1 MKSLYFSF
9 IHSYLTYGNV
19 AWCSTSMSGIKKLFS
34 KQKQALKIIQMTD
47 KHAHLNSDKNM
58 KHLDILNICNLNV
71 YEILN
76 TMFRVKTNSIP
87 EILQNEFKVI
97 EHNYFTRHSEY
108 NFQEPN
114 IFLGLICNIITSI
127 TSLE

>member
-9 IHSYLTYGNV
+9 IHSYLLTYGNV

-71 YEILN
+71 YQILN

-87 EILQNEFKVI
+87 ETFKM
-97 EHNYFTRHSEY
+97 NSK
-108 NFQEPN
+108 
-114 IFLGLICNIITSI
+114 L
-127 TSLE
+127 

>member
-1 MKSLYFSF
+1 MISLYFSF

-19 AWCSTSMSGIKKLFS
+19 AWCSTSMSGIKKLFN

-71 YEILN
+71 YQILN
-76 TMFRVKTNSIP
+76 IMFRVKTNSIP

-97 EHNYFTRHSEY
+97 EHNYFTRYSEY